1 MKTYLIANSI
11 TFVCAIAGFIY
22 GGVCFFKPKKA
33 GYAQMITLAVG
44 CMAFGRLY
52 QIVRILTVGDFLNRF
67 QLGVL
72 GVIGSLVF
80 IFSANFGL
88 MDRIGDD
95 GSKRYLR
102 YRLIPLA
109 APLSAVG
116 IYLLVFPFSD
126 QPKLVKIMAGVI
138 TFFVMEA
145 SYFNLKHLIFPD
157 AAFGIVKFLKPYNLL
172 ALIYTASIFAECVA
186 MSRSN
191 EVLTLICCCV
201 TGLVTAAII
210 PTVVRGIA
218 KWKT

>member
-1 MKTYLIANSI
+1 MYLIANI
-11 TFVCAIAGFIY
+11 IVCVCALAGCNY
-22 GGVCFFKPKKA
+22 GGIKFFRPKQA
-33 GYAQMITLAVG
+33 LYAQMITLSLG
-44 CMAFGRLY
+44 CIAFGRMFN
-52 QIVRILTVGDFLNRF
+52 IVRLLTDGNLTDHF
-67 QLGVL
+67 QLGIL
-72 GVIGSLVF
+72 GMIGSLMF
-80 IFSANFGL
+80 FFSANFSAVDTHLDNGA
-88 MDRIGDD
+88 
-95 GSKRYLR
+95 KEYTK

-109 APLSAVG
+109 APGLFAVLYIVLFLLSDVSQ
-116 IYLLVFPFSD
+116 LW
-126 QPKLVKIMAGVI
+126 KIQGGVLTLFAMA
-138 TFFVMEA
+138 A
-145 SYFNLKHLIFPD
+145 SYYHLKRLIFPD